1 MLVLLL
7 QQERQILFRVV
18 MAKPEPL
25 ELTEQQFTTNKA
37 LIRVLISD
45 IAVIF
50 LNILNTID
58 ILNSQISLVSTL
70 IKTCQGCQPS
80 KWLLRGISKLPSHCC
95 NI

>member
-50 LNILNTID
+50 FKHT
-58 ILNSQISLVSTL
+58 
-70 IKTCQGCQPS
+70 
-80 KWLLRGISKLPSHCC
+80 
-95 NI
+95 